1 MLEIAEVDFL
11 LLRQFQTRCFS
22 LKTDPSTLLAK
33 FLQIGIKDFL
43 IVCKNE
49 ENASLEGV
57 DNSPIFHDR
66 VDNQTPDHGISEMR
80 YVI

>member
-11 LLRQFQTRCFS
+11 LMRRFKTRCLS
-22 LKTDPSTLLAK
+22 IKTDPSTLLAK

-57 DNSPIFHDR
+57 DNSPIRHDR
-66 VDNQTPDHGISEMR
+66 EDNQQTDHGISIMR
-80 YVI
+80 YVV